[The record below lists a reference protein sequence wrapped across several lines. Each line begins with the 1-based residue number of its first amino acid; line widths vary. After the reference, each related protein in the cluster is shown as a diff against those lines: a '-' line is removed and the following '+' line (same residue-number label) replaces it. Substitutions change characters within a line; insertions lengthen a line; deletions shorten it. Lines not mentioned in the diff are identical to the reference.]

1 MMMTTI
7 LTASAVLAAEYG
19 IRSRV
24 NNAPKAQFP
33 KALGKQYE
41 LRQAHN
47 FGIVGSRFEGKP
59 KLVLAYQ
66 TGATTVA
73 VIGAALVSQT
83 VGVSRPLVRLGAGLA
98 AGGALSNM
106 IERWTSG
113 YVTDYIHG
121 TKQSPIPLL
130 QKRIWNVADMA
141 IFNGCVI
148 ALIGAA
154 I

>member
-1 MMMTTI
+1 MMTTI

-19 IRSRV
+19 IRKKV
-24 NNAPKAQFP
+24 NAAPKQQFP
-33 KALGKQYE
+33 RALGRQYE

-47 FGIVGSRFEGKP
+47 FGIVGSRFEGRP

-66 TGATTVA
+66 TGATTAA
-73 VIGAALVSQT
+73 VIGAVLVSRT
-83 VGVSRPLVRLGAGLA
+83 VGVSRPLVRFGAGLA

-121 TKQSPIPLL
+121 TKAPSPLL

>member
-1 MMMTTI
+1 MMTTI

-19 IRSRV
+19 IRRHV
-24 NNAPKAQFP
+24 NAAPKAQFP
-33 KALGKQYE
+33 KPLGKRYE

-73 VIGAALVSQT
+73 VIGAVLVSRT

-121 TKQSPIPLL
+121 TKKSPIPLL

>member
-1 MMMTTI
+1 MMTTI

-19 IRSRV
+19 IRRHV
-24 NNAPKAQFP
+24 NAAPKAQFP
-33 KALGKQYE
+33 KPLGKQYE

-59 KLVLAYQ
+59 RLVLAYQ

-73 VIGAALVSQT
+73 VVGAVLVSKTIGAAH
-83 VGVSRPLVRLGAGLA
+83 PLVRIGAGLA

-113 YVTDYIHG
+113 YVTDYLHG
-121 TKQSPIPLL
+121 TSAPIPLL

-154 I
+154 V

>member
-19 IRSRV
+19 IRTRV
-24 NNAPKAQFP
+24 NKAPKQQFP
-33 KALGKQYE
+33 KALGRQYE

-73 VIGAALVSQT
+73 VIGAVLVSQT

-121 TKQSPIPLL
+121 KKAPIPLL

>member
-19 IRSRV
+19 IRTRV
-24 NNAPKAQFP
+24 NKAPKQQFP

-66 TGATTVA
+66 TGATTAA
-73 VIGAALVSQT
+73 VIGAVLVSQT
-83 VGVSRPLVRLGAGLA
+83 VGVSRPLVRLA

-113 YVTDYIHG
+113 FVTDYIHG
-121 TKQSPIPLL
+121 TKKSPIPLL

>member
-1 MMMTTI
+1 MTTMI
-7 LTASAVLAAEYG
+7 LSAAAVLGAEYG
-19 IRSRV
+19 VRKAV
-24 NNAPKAQFP
+24 NAAPKTAFP
-33 KALGKQYE
+33 KKLGRRYA

-73 VIGAALVSQT
+73 VIGAVLVSQT

-113 YVTDYIHG
+113 YVTDYLHG
-121 TKQSPIPLL
+121 TKAPIPLL

>member
-1 MMMTTI
+1 MMTMV

-19 IRSRV
+19 IRTRV
-24 NNAPKAQFP
+24 NKAPKAQFP

-73 VIGAALVSQT
+73 VIGAVLVSQT

-106 IERWTSG
+106 IERWASG
-113 YVTDYIHG
+113 FVTDYLHG

>member
-1 MMMTTI
+1 MMTTI

-19 IRSRV
+19 IRTRV
-24 NNAPKAQFP
+24 NKAPNQQFP

-73 VIGAALVSQT
+73 VIGAVLVSQT
-83 VGVSRPLVRLGAGLA
+83 VGASRPLVRLGAGLA

-121 TKQSPIPLL
+121 TKKSPIPLL

>member
-1 MMMTTI
+1 MMTTI

-24 NNAPKAQFP
+24 NKAPKQQFP

-73 VIGAALVSQT
+73 VIGAVLVSRT
-83 VGVSRPLVRLGAGLA
+83 VGMSRPLVRLGAGLA

-121 TKQSPIPLL
+121 TKKSPIPLL

>member
-1 MMMTTI
+1 MITMV
-7 LTASAVLAAEYG
+7 LTATAVLAAEYG
-19 IRSRV
+19 IRTRV
-24 NNAPKAQFP
+24 NKAPKQQFP
-33 KALGKQYE
+33 KPLGKQYE
-41 LRQAHN
+41 LKQAHN

-73 VIGAALVSQT
+73 VIGAALVSRT

>member
-1 MMMTTI
+1 MMTMV

-19 IRSRV
+19 IRTRV
-24 NNAPKAQFP
+24 NKAPKQQFP

-73 VIGAALVSQT
+73 VIGAVLVSRT

-113 YVTDYIHG
+113 YVTDYLHG

>member
-19 IRSRV
+19 IRTRV
-24 NNAPKAQFP
+24 NKAPKQQFP

-73 VIGAALVSQT
+73 VIGAVLVSRT

-121 TKQSPIPLL
+121 TKKSPIPLL

>member
-1 MMMTTI
+1 MMTTI

-19 IRSRV
+19 IRRHV
-24 NNAPKAQFP
+24 NAAPKAQFP
-33 KALGKQYE
+33 KPLGKQYE

-59 KLVLAYQ
+59 RLVLAYQ

-73 VIGAALVSQT
+73 VVGAVLVSKTIGAAH
-83 VGVSRPLVRLGAGLA
+83 PLVRIGAGLA

-113 YVTDYIHG
+113 YVTDYLHG
-121 TKQSPIPLL
+121 TSATIPLL

-154 I
+154 V

>member
-1 MMMTTI
+1 MTMV

-19 IRSRV
+19 IRTRV
-24 NNAPKAQFP
+24 NKAPKQQFP

-73 VIGAALVSQT
+73 VIGAVLVSQT

>member
-1 MMMTTI
+1 MITMV
-7 LTASAVLAAEYG
+7 LTATAVLAAEYG
-19 IRSRV
+19 VRRAI
-24 NNAPKAQFP
+24 NAAPETDFP
-33 KALGKQYE
+33 KPLGKQYE
-41 LRQAHN
+41 LKQAHN

-73 VIGAALVSQT
+73 VIGAVLVSQT

-121 TKQSPIPLL
+121 TKKSPIPLL

>member
-1 MMMTTI
+1 MLTMI
-7 LTASAVLAAEYG
+7 LTASAVMAAEYG
-19 IRSRV
+19 IRTRV
-24 NNAPKAQFP
+24 NKAPKAQFP
-33 KALGKQYE
+33 KALGKQHE

-73 VIGAALVSQT
+73 VVGAVLVSKTIGAAH
-83 VGVSRPLVRLGAGLA
+83 PLVRIGAGLA

-113 YVTDYIHG
+113 YVTDYLHG
-121 TKQSPIPLL
+121 TSAPIPLL

-148 ALIGAA
+148 ALAGYVL
-154 I
+154 

>member
-1 MMMTTI
+1 MMTTI

-19 IRSRV
+19 IRTRV
-24 NNAPKAQFP
+24 NKAPKQQFP

-73 VIGAALVSQT
+73 VVGAVLVSKTIGAAH
-83 VGVSRPLVRLGAGLA
+83 PLVRIGAGLA

>member
-1 MMMTTI
+1 MITTI
-7 LTASAVLAAEYG
+7 LTASAVMAAEYE
-19 IRSRV
+19 IRRRV
-24 NNAPKAQFP
+24 NKAPKEQFP

-59 KLVLAYQ
+59 RLVLAYQ
-66 TGATTVA
+66 TGATAVA
-73 VIGAALVSQT
+73 VLGAVMASRTIGAAK
-83 VGVSRPLVRLGAGLA
+83 PLVRIGAGLA

-113 YVTDYIHG
+113 YVTDYLYG
-121 TKQSPIPLL
+121 RNAPIPLL
-130 QKRIWNVADMA
+130 RRRIWNVADMA
-141 IFNGCVI
+141 IFNGCVL
-148 ALIGAA
+148 AGIGYW

>member
-1 MMMTTI
+1 MVTMV

-19 IRSRV
+19 IRTRV
-24 NNAPKAQFP
+24 NKAPKQQFP

-73 VIGAALVSQT
+73 VIGAVLVSRT

-113 YVTDYIHG
+113 FVTDYIHG
-121 TKQSPIPLL
+121 TKKSPIPLL

>member
-1 MMMTTI
+1 MMTMI
-7 LTASAVLAAEYG
+7 LTASAVMAAEYG
-19 IRSRV
+19 IRTRV
-24 NNAPKAQFP
+24 NKAPKAQFP

-73 VIGAALVSQT
+73 VIGAVLVSQT

-121 TKQSPIPLL
+121 TKKSPVPLL

>member
-1 MMMTTI
+1 MLTMI
-7 LTASAVLAAEYG
+7 LSASAVLAAEYG
-19 IRSRV
+19 IRKKV
-24 NNAPKAQFP
+24 NEAPKAHFP
-33 KALGKQYE
+33 RALGKQYE

-47 FGIVGSRFEGKP
+47 FGIVGSRLEGKP

-66 TGATTVA
+66 TCATCAAVAGA
-73 VIGAALVSQT
+73 VIA
-83 VGVSRPLVRLGAGLA
+83 SRTIGTAKPLVRLGAGLA

-113 YVTDYIHG
+113 YVTDYLHG
-121 TKQSPIPLL
+121 TSAPIPLL

>member
-1 MMMTTI
+1 MVTMV

-19 IRSRV
+19 IRTRV
-24 NNAPKAQFP
+24 NKAPKQQFP

-73 VIGAALVSQT
+73 VIGAVLVSQT

-121 TKQSPIPLL
+121 TKKSPIPLL

>member
-1 MMMTTI
+1 MMTMI
-7 LTASAVLAAEYG
+7 LTASAVMAAEYG
-19 IRSRV
+19 IRTRV
-24 NNAPKAQFP
+24 NKAPKAQFP

-73 VIGAALVSQT
+73 VIGAVLVSRT
-83 VGVSRPLVRLGAGLA
+83 AGVSRPLVRLGAGLA

-113 YVTDYIHG
+113 YVTDYLHG
-121 TKQSPIPLL
+121 TKAPISLL

-148 ALIGAA
+148 ALAGYVL
-154 I
+154 

>member
-1 MMMTTI
+1 MMTTI

-19 IRSRV
+19 IRTRV
-24 NNAPKAQFP
+24 NKAPKAQFP
-33 KALGKQYE
+33 KALGEQYE

-47 FGIVGSRFEGKP
+47 FGIVGSRLEGKP

-73 VIGAALVSQT
+73 VIGAVLVSRT

-98 AGGALSNM
+98 AGGALSNL
-106 IERWTSG
+106 IERATSG

-121 TKQSPIPLL
+121 VSAPIPLL

-148 ALIGAA
+148 AAA
-154 I
+154 GYIL

>member
-1 MMMTTI
+1 MITTI

-19 IRSRV
+19 IRKKV
-24 NNAPKAQFP
+24 NAAPKQQFP
-33 KALGKQYE
+33 KALGRQYE

-66 TGATTVA
+66 TGATTAA
-73 VIGAALVSQT
+73 VIGAVLVSRT
-83 VGVSRPLVRLGAGLA
+83 VGVSRPLVRFGAGLA

-121 TKQSPIPLL
+121 TKAPIPLL

>member
-1 MMMTTI
+1 MITMV
-7 LTASAVLAAEYG
+7 LTATAVLAAEYG
-19 IRSRV
+19 IRTRV
-24 NNAPKAQFP
+24 NKAPKQQFP

-73 VIGAALVSQT
+73 VIGAVLVSQT

-113 YVTDYIHG
+113 FVTDYIHG
-121 TKQSPIPLL
+121 TKKSPIPLL

>member
-1 MMMTTI
+1 MMTMV

-19 IRSRV
+19 IRTRV
-24 NNAPKAQFP
+24 NKAPKQQFP

-73 VIGAALVSQT
+73 VIGAVLVSRT

-121 TKQSPIPLL
+121 TKKSLIPLL

>member
-1 MMMTTI
+1 MMTTI

-19 IRSRV
+19 IRRHV
-24 NNAPKAQFP
+24 NAAPKAQFP
-33 KALGKQYE
+33 KPLGKRYE

-73 VIGAALVSQT
+73 VVGAVLVSKTIGAAH
-83 VGVSRPLVRLGAGLA
+83 PLVRIGAGLA

-113 YVTDYIHG
+113 YVTDYLHG
-121 TKQSPIPLL
+121 TSAPIPLL

-154 I
+154 V